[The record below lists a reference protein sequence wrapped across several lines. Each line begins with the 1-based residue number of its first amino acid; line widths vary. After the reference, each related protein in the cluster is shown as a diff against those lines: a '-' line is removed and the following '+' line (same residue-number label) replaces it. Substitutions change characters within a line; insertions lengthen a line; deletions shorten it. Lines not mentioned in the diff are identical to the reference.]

1 MTITTTCYV
10 KKKKNTNHWIAL
22 IRTQINGLEQ
32 KKIQD
37 ANNARKKHIY
47 VENSRIRGKKDLNR
61 LLYERF
67 HGLKDRSK
75 RKNIECNIDESYLH
89 ELWER

>member
-1 MTITTTCYV
+1 LTITTTCYV
-10 KKKKNTNHWIAL
+10 ILVKNTNHWIAL

-47 VENSRIRGKKDLNR
+47 VENSRIE
-61 LLYERF
+61 ER
-67 HGLKDRSK
+67 K
-75 RKNIECNIDESYLH
+75 I
-89 ELWER
+89 